1 MIGNNV
7 NVVAMQE
14 TVEAMKKD
22 STQAKKVK
30 QVGGQWIFQEGEP
43 QFRAEVEFPKGK
55 EVLQADFPPF
65 LGGGGLKP
73 DPIQYCLYGLAA
85 CFAGIF
91 AAVAA
96 MEGVDL
102 KKLSVVAESKL
113 DFSRVFGLTDNP
125 PVEGIELTVTVS
137 SDAAP
142 EKIQEI
148 ERLAWERCPGVYCIT
163 NPIPLKTKL
172 IQK

>member
-1 MIGNNV
+1 MGGNNV
-7 NVVAMQE
+7 NIVAMQE
-14 TVEAMKKD
+14 SVEAMKKD
-22 STQAKKVK
+22 PTQAKKVK
-30 QVGGQWIFQEGEP
+30 QVGGQWVFQEGAP

-91 AAVAA
+91 AAMAA

-137 SDAAP
+137 SDATP

-148 ERLAWERCPGVYCIT
+148 DRLARERCPGVYCIT
-163 NPIPLKTKL
+163 NPIPLKTRL

>member
-1 MIGNNV
+1 MAVNNV
-7 NVVAMQE
+7 NLVAMQE
-14 TVEAMKKD
+14 SVEEMKKNPA
-22 STQAKKVK
+22 QAKKVK
-30 QVGGQWIFQEGEP
+30 QVEGQWVFQEGEP

-73 DPIQYCLYGLAA
+73 DPIQYCLYGLAS

-148 ERLAWERCPGVYCIT
+148 DRLARERCPGVYCIT

-172 IQK
+172 IRK

>member
-1 MIGNNV
+1 MVVNNV
-7 NVVAMQE
+7 NIVAMQE
-14 TVEAMKKD
+14 SVEAMKKD
-22 STQAKKVK
+22 PTQAKKVK
-30 QVGGQWIFQEGEP
+30 QVGGQWVFQEGEP

-137 SDAAP
+137 SDATP

-148 ERLAWERCPGVYCIT
+148 DRLARERCPGVYCIT

>member
-1 MIGNNV
+1 MVGNNV

-22 STQAKKVK
+22 PTQAKKVK

-55 EVLQADFPPF
+55 EVLQADFPLF

-91 AAVAA
+91 AAMAA
-96 MEGVDL
+96 MAGVDL

-142 EKIQEI
+142 EKIREI
-148 ERLAWERCPGVYCIT
+148 DRLARERCPGIYCIT
-163 NPIPLKTKL
+163 NPIPLKTTL

>member
-1 MIGNNV
+1 MVVNNV
-7 NVVAMQE
+7 NIVAMQE
-14 TVEAMKKD
+14 SVEAMKKD
-22 STQAKKVK
+22 PTQAKKVK
-30 QVGGQWIFQEGEP
+30 QVGGQWVFQEGTP

-113 DFSRVFGLTDNP
+113 DFSSVFGLTDNP

-137 SDAAP
+137 SDATP

-148 ERLAWERCPGVYCIT
+148 DRLARERCPGVYCIT

-172 IQK
+172 IRQ

>member
-22 STQAKKVK
+22 PTQAKKVK

-55 EVLQADFPPF
+55 EILQADFPPF

-148 ERLAWERCPGVYCIT
+148 ERLARERCPGVYCIT

>member
-1 MIGNNV
+1 MAVNNV
-7 NVVAMQE
+7 NLVAMQE
-14 TVEAMKKD
+14 SVEEMKKNPA
-22 STQAKKVK
+22 QAKKVK
-30 QVGGQWIFQEGEP
+30 QVEGQWVFQEGEP

-137 SDAAP
+137 SDATP

-148 ERLAWERCPGVYCIT
+148 DRLARERCPGVYCIT

>member
-1 MIGNNV
+1 MAVNNV
-7 NVVAMQE
+7 NLVAMQE
-14 TVEAMKKD
+14 SVEEMKKNP
-22 STQAKKVK
+22 TQAKKVK
-30 QVGGQWIFQEGEP
+30 QVGGQWVFQEGEP

-148 ERLAWERCPGVYCIT
+148 DRLARERCPGVYCIT

-172 IQK
+172 IRK

>member
-1 MIGNNV
+1 MVVNNV
-7 NVVAMQE
+7 NLVAMQE
-14 TVEAMKKD
+14 SVEEMKKNP
-22 STQAKKVK
+22 TQAKKVK
-30 QVGGQWIFQEGEP
+30 QVGGQWVFQEGEP

-148 ERLAWERCPGVYCIT
+148 DRLARERCPGVYCIT

-172 IQK
+172 ILK

>member
-14 TVEAMKKD
+14 TVEEMKKD
-22 STQAKKVK
+22 PTQAKKVK

-55 EVLQADFPPF
+55 AVLQADFPPF

-148 ERLAWERCPGVYCIT
+148 DRLARERCPGVYCIT

>member
-1 MIGNNV
+1 
-7 NVVAMQE
+7 
-14 TVEAMKKD
+14 
-22 STQAKKVK
+22 
-30 QVGGQWIFQEGEP
+30 
-43 QFRAEVEFPKGK
+43 
-55 EVLQADFPPF
+55 
-65 LGGGGLKP
+65 
-73 DPIQYCLYGLAA
+73 
-85 CFAGIF
+85 
-91 AAVAA
+91 

-148 ERLAWERCPGVYCIT
+148 DRLARERCLGVYCIT